1 MRGGERKKN
10 NGLSL
15 FPDLIT
21 AVEIIVSLAFYFT
34 SQIGVKMGL
43 RLSQKCEWHKMLL
56 KL

>member
-10 NGLSL
+10 YGLSL
-15 FPDLIT
+15 FPDLTT

-43 RLSQKCEWHKMLL
+43 RLSQKYEWHK

>member
-15 FPDLIT
+15 FPNLIT
-21 AVEIIVSLAFYFT
+21 IVEIIVSLAFYLT

-43 RLSQKCEWHKMLL
+43 RLSQKYEWHKILL

>member
-15 FPDLIT
+15 FPDLTT

-43 RLSQKCEWHKMLL
+43 RLSQKYELHK